1 MSVSVHQRGVHLS
14 ENELLPE
21 DGACPI
27 CTYTGYRRQVIALQ
41 RDPTVYLLACRCGCM
56 SSSRMPQ
63 STVLS
68 DYYSRYYSE
77 TGGTATFD
85 GSDRFARH
93 LFRLL
98 SDAPKNC
105 LRILDFGGGVDAAI
119 SKSLARR
126 FKERGTRSVEI
137 ALVDYNA
144 SCQRDWDVATVDCY
158 RSLQEAGEGF
168 DLVIA
173 SAIVEHIPY
182 PRDTILGLLNSL
194 RARGRAYFRTPTV
207 ASIIQL
213 AGRFGVD
220 IDFTYPA
227 HLHDMGQAFW
237 ENLPASLGLERDFS
251 LIWSRP
257 SITET
262 EFGKHPSRT
271 AIAHAFKLP
280 WLLLRN
286 RYTMVG
292 GWEAVITRV
301 GHPQQ

>member
-1 MSVSVHQRGVHLS
+1 MPASVHQKGVHLS

-21 DGACPI
+21 EKACPI
-27 CTYTGYRRQVIALQ
+27 CAYAGHRRPVIALQ
-41 RDPTVYLLACRCGCM
+41 RDPPVYLLACRCGCM
-56 SSSRMPQ
+56 SASRMPQ
-63 STVLS
+63 PNVLS
-68 DYYSRYYSE
+68 DYYSRYYAE

-98 SDAPKNC
+98 SDAPKEY
-105 LRILDFGGGVDAAI
+105 LKILDFGGGVDATI
-119 SKSLARR
+119 SKSLARQ
-126 FKERGTRSVEI
+126 FKERGTRRVEI

-144 SCQRDWDVATVDCY
+144 SCQRDGDAVTVDCY
-158 RSLQEAGEGF
+158 RSLQEAGDGF

-194 RARGRAYFRTPTV
+194 RAHGRAYFRTPNV
-207 ASIIQL
+207 ASVIQL
-213 AGRFGVD
+213 ASRFGVH
-220 IDFTYPA
+220 IDFTYPG

-237 ENLPASLGLERDFS
+237 ENLPVSLGLDGEFS
-251 LIWSRP
+251 LLRSRP
-257 SITET
+257 SILET
-262 EFGKHPSRT
+262 EFRAHPSRT
-271 AIAHAFKLP
+271 AIALAFKLP
-280 WLLLRN
+280 WLLLGN

-292 GWEAVITRV
+292 GWETVIART

>member
-1 MSVSVHQRGVHLS
+1 MPVSVHQKGVHLS

-21 DGACPI
+21 EDACPI
-27 CTYTGYRRQVIALQ
+27 CMYTGYRRPVIALQ
-41 RDPTVYLLACRCGCM
+41 RDPPVYLLACRCGCM
-56 SSSRMPQ
+56 SASRMPQ
-63 STVLS
+63 PNVLS
-68 DYYSRYYSE
+68 DYYSRYYAE
-77 TGGTATFD
+77 TGGTTATFD

-98 SDAPKNC
+98 SDAPKSH

-126 FKERGTRSVEI
+126 FRERGTKRVEI

-144 SCQRDWDVATVDCY
+144 SCQRDSDAATVDCY
-158 RSLQEAGEGF
+158 RSLQEAGDGF

-182 PRDTILGLLNSL
+182 PRDTIVGLLNSL
-194 RARGRAYFRTPTV
+194 CARGRAYFRTPTV
-207 ASIIQL
+207 ASIVQL
-213 AGRFGVD
+213 ASRFGVH

-227 HLHDMGQAFW
+227 HLHDMGQTFW
-237 ENLPASLGLERDFS
+237 ENLPASLGLDGDFS
-251 LIWSRP
+251 LIRSRP
-257 SITET
+257 SIAET
-262 EFGKHPSRT
+262 EFAKHPSRT

-292 GWEAVITRV
+292 GWEAVIAREC
-301 GHPQQ
+301 HPQ

>member
-1 MSVSVHQRGVHLS
+1 MPVSVHQKGVRLS

-21 DGACPI
+21 EAACPI
-27 CTYTGYRRQVIALQ
+27 CAYTGNRRRLFALQ
-41 RDPTVYLLACRCGCM
+41 RDPAVYLLECRCGCM

-63 STVLS
+63 PNVLT
-68 DYYSRYYSE
+68 DYYSRYYAD
-77 TGGTATFD
+77 TGGSATFD

-93 LFRLL
+93 LFRIL
-98 SDAPKNC
+98 SGAPKDEI
-105 LRILDFGGGVDAAI
+105 RILDYGGGVDATI
-119 SKSLARR
+119 SRSLARQ
-126 FKERGTRSVEI
+126 FTDRGTRRVEI

-144 SCQRDWDVATVDCY
+144 SCQKDWDVATVECY
-158 RSLQEAGEGF
+158 RSLQDAGDGF

-182 PRDTILGLLNSL
+182 PRDTIVGLLKSL
-194 RARGRAYFRTPTV
+194 SAHGRAYFRTPTV
-207 ASIIQL
+207 ASIVQM

-237 ENLPASLGLERDFS
+237 ENLPASLGLDGEFS
-251 LIWSRP
+251 VIRSRP
-257 SITET
+257 SIAET

-280 WLLLRN
+280 WLLFRN

-292 GWEAVITRV
+292 GWEAVIARA
-301 GHPQQ
+301 GS